1 MTALFVALW
10 LIVNP
15 PGSFYNGHNLEWEGP
30 FMNQFSAEYLDYIGS
45 CKTEWEAAAYAEKKL
60 AANGFRNVEE
70 VLAAGEKLR
79 PGDKVYETNRDRGVC
94 AAVIGEKDSFQIV
107 SGHLDSPLVFL
118 RPDPA
123 EDRCGL
129 AVANAY
135 GKGGARRHT
144 WVDIPLALHGK
155 LVMRDNSILELT
167 MGEQDSDPVVFI
179 TEIAAHLAKKQN
191 GQALKDAYTDDQLNI
206 IFGSLAKDQSCR
218 TYLDQLLRERFGA
231 SYDDLKYGDIYVV
244 PAPKPREV
252 GLDRSLIAA
261 YGQDDRICVYCAL
274 QAVLDAKPT
283 GNTAVAMLFDRE
295 ELGSRG
301 NTAADSEFYRN
312 FLLKLRVLTTG
323 DGSLLGLTQ
332 ALSKA
337 KAVNGDVTWAM
348 EPMDPGLLEAANNA
362 VLGRGTTVSVYGVNG
377 EPQFRGSV
385 QRLLDEKQ
393 IAWQV
398 STGQT
403 NALSFSSSVS
413 QSFNKQNMDA
423 ISIGPALSGM
433 HTAYELVSKF
443 DLYTTYQSYL
453 AFLEANTLL

>member
-1 MTALFVALW
+1 MKEFCAGYTT
-10 LIVNP
+10 
-15 PGSFYNGHNLEWEGP
+15 
-30 FMNQFSAEYLDYIGS
+30 YIGS
-45 CKTEWEAAAYAEKKL
+45 CKTEWEAAAYAEQKL
-60 AANGFRNVEE
+60 LANGCRNLTGL
-70 VLAAGEKLR
+70 LAAGEVLP
-79 PGDKVYETNRDRGVC
+79 PGDRVYEASRDRGVS

-118 RPDPA
+118 RPNPA
-123 EDRCGL
+123 ADRCGL

-144 WVDIPLALHGK
+144 WVDVPLAIHGK
-155 LVMRDNSILELT
+155 LVMKDNHVLELT
-167 MGEQDSDPVVFI
+167 MGEDDGDPVVFI
-179 TEIAAHLAKKQN
+179 TEIAAHLAAKQN
-191 GQALKDAYTDDQLNI
+191 GRSLKESYTDDQLNI
-206 IFGSLAKDQSCR
+206 IFGSLAQGQNCR
-218 TYLDQLLRERFGA
+218 SYLDSLLQERFGV

-244 PAPKPREV
+244 PALKPRDV

-274 QAVLDAKPT
+274 QAILDAKPT

-301 NTAADSEFYRN
+301 STAADSEFYRN
-312 FLLKLRVLTTG
+312 FLLKIRTLTTG

-337 KAVNGDVTWAM
+337 KAVNGDVSWAM
-348 EPMDPGLLEAANNA
+348 EPMDPGLLEEANNA
-362 VLGRGTTVSVYGVNG
+362 VLGRGTAVSIYGGNG
-377 EPQFRGSV
+377 LPQFRGSV

-398 STGQT
+398 SAGQT
-403 NALSFSSSVS
+403 NAISFSSSVS

-453 AFLEANTLL
+453 AFLEATTLL